1 MTNWVKC
8 TRKLD
13 ATPFYMNIDVARW
26 LRWNEEEQ
34 ITIVTL
40 SERKGD
46 IVRVLETPEQIFEMT
61 GRIRK

>member
-1 MTNWVKC
+1 
-8 TRKLD
+8 
-13 ATPFYMNIDVARW
+13 MNIDLARW
-26 LRWNEEEQ
+26 LRWNEDEQ

-46 IVRVLETPEQIFEMT
+46 IETPEQIFEMT